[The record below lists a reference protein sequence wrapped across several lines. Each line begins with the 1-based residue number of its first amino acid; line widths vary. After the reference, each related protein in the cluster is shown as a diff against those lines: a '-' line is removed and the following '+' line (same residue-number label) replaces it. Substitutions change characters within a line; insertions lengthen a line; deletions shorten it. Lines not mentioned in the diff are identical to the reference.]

1 MNKAN
6 TINEAI
12 SMDAAISRAIEAEK
26 KVRDI
31 LLPRN
36 RTEMGA
42 DFRVSSLPKREGK
55 AGLDLMDPAFKQLV
69 RTVAD
74 MPSKAV
80 DWFRANNLGTEM
92 ASCYN
97 KLASVSGDS
106 KLKFRLYTPEEHKQT
121 CFAVVTENYQEFPKS
136 EILEALKEATGEWA
150 TGDLTVGIPNLRN
163 NGKFGRTVIHPWE
176 LNICV
181 PMESFTGPR
190 GDKYVTGMHVK
201 ERGDGTAGCILE
213 AFLFRV
219 LCENGLTE
227 EKWSSQINISHRGKN
242 AWGKLQ
248 REIRN
253 GVANVA
259 RNLSKFQEP
268 IGMLPSISLENP
280 FAALVA
286 VAEKDLGERRVMQA
300 RTILDQYIKEMG
312 NNADAVVNTITHI
325 GTHDK
330 VDSSAEL
337 AQALGGRVLRLK
349 PEQWTNAE
357 ARGMDILAQRV
368 SVN

>member
-1 MNKAN
+1 MIN
-6 TINEAI
+6 TKNTAMGIDEAI
-12 SMDAAISRAIEAEK
+12 SNAIRAEE

-31 LLPRN
+31 LLT
-36 RTEMGA
+36 RTATELNP
-42 DFRVSSLPKREGK
+42 DFTVSSLPRNPAK
-55 AGLDLMDPAFKQLV
+55 AGLQLMDPALKQLV
-69 RTVAD
+69 RTVTD
-74 MPSKAV
+74 MPSKAL
-80 DWFRANNLGTEM
+80 DWFRMNNLGVE
-92 ASCYN
+92 ASTCYN
-97 KLASVSGDS
+97 KLAKVGSDE
-106 KLKFRLYTPEEHKQT
+106 KLKFRLYTPEEHKTT
-121 CFAVVTENYQEFPKS
+121 CFAVVTERYQEFPKS
-136 EILEALKEATGEWA
+136 QILEALKDGTREWFTGS
-150 TGDLTVGIPNLRN
+150 DLTVGIPNLKN

-176 LNICV
+176 LNACI
-181 PMESFTGPR
+181 PMETFTGPR
-190 GDKYVTGMHVK
+190 GDKYVTGIHIK

-219 LCENGLTE
+219 LCENGMVE
-227 EKWSSQINISHRGKN
+227 EKWASQVNISHRGKN

-253 GVANVA
+253 GVANVV
-259 RNLSKFQEP
+259 RNLSKFQES

-300 RTILDQYIKEMG
+300 RTILDQYIREMG

-325 GTHDK
+325 GAHDK

-349 PEQWTNAE
+349 PEQWVNAE

-368 SVN
+368 SNN

>member
-1 MNKAN
+1 MNVNKYNSAIGIDEAINKA
-6 TINEAI
+6 IDAEA
-12 SMDAAISRAIEAEK
+12 
-26 KVRDI
+26 KVKDI
-31 LLPRN
+31 LLT
-36 RTEMGA
+36 RTATELNSN
-42 DFRVSSLPKREGK
+42 FTVSSLPRNPAK
-55 AGLDLMDPAFKQLV
+55 AGLILMDPALKQLV
-69 RTVAD
+69 RTVAG
-74 MPSKAV
+74 MPSKAL
-80 DWFRANNLGTEM
+80 DWFRDNNLGEE
-92 ASCYN
+92 ASACYN
-97 KLASVSGDS
+97 KLAAKGSDE
-106 KLKFRLYTPEEHKQT
+106 KLKFRLYTPEEHKTT
-121 CFAVVTENYQEFPKS
+121 CFAVVTEHYQEFLKS
-136 EILEALKEATGEWA
+136 QILEAVKDGMREWVTGS
-150 TGDLTVGIPNLRN
+150 DLTVGIPNLN
-163 NGKFGRTVIHPWE
+163 LNGKFGRTVIHPWE
-176 LNICV
+176 LNACI

-190 GDKYVTGMHVK
+190 GDKYVTGIHIK

-219 LCENGLTE
+219 LCENGMHE
-227 EKWSSQINISHRGKN
+227 EKWSTQVNISHRGKN

-253 GVANVA
+253 GISSVA
-259 RNLSKFQEP
+259 RNLHKFQES
-268 IGMLPSISLENP
+268 IGMLPTIQLENP

-349 PEQWTNAE
+349 PEQWVNAQ

-368 SVN
+368 SAN